1 MTEALDLSL
10 YAKPTGNGTL
20 GMELAVDGIACGAC
34 IARIEG
40 AVKRLPG
47 VTEARLNY
55 TNRRLHVSWADG
67 ATEPAQILQALE
79 DSGYHG
85 HPFVPQRAEQAEA
98 AEARRL
104 TRCLAVAGFAA
115 MNIMLLSVAVWSGNV
130 TDITPET
137 RDFFHW
143 ASALIALPAAA
154 YAGRPFFASA
164 WRALKSRTLNMDVP
178 ISLGV
183 ILALAMSVVE
193 TANHAEHAY
202 FDSAIMLLFFLLIGR
217 TLDHAMRRKTRAI
230 AGNLAALKAETAH
243 RFAGDELVSVP
254 VAALKAGDRLLVK
267 PGERVPADGT
277 VMGGNSEIDE
287 SLITGETARRKVAS
301 GATIYAGSMNYSGA
315 LTLKVT
321 AAGGAALIDE
331 IERLLDKAASAKSRA
346 MRLADRASRVYAPL
360 VHATAALTLAGWL
373 FAGASLHDA
382 LVIAIAVL
390 VITCP
395 CALALAIPAVQVVAS
410 GALFR
415 ANVILNTGDAVERLG
430 EIDTVIFDK
439 TGTLTSPEPRAI
451 NVTAIEPE
459 LLELATRLALSS
471 RHPLAVALAREAL
484 LRSPFEDAVEEPG
497 QGVRAVIDGVE
508 ARLGGA
514 SFCGVSPVPLIPAK
528 AEIQSLT
535 QGAGDLPPSLP
546 AFRLRAPRFGGLES
560 AEAREA
566 IVGWAA
572 GTSGIKNDPAHST
585 ICFRYG
591 ERTAVIAISQTLR
604 PDAVNVIMA
613 LAHLGLDLRILS
625 GDRDDAV
632 EPVARALGIE
642 SWQGGLKPADKI
654 ALIESLK
661 TNGRRVLMVGDGL
674 NDAPALAAAY
684 VSLSPISAADVT
696 QAQADAVFL
705 GERLKPVLDAVVISR
720 RARRLMTQNLWLAA
734 IYNAIAV
741 PIAIAGLVTP
751 LIAALA
757 MSGSSLLVT
766 LNALRGRGKRS

>member
-1 MTEALDLSL
+1 MPEVLDLSL
-10 YAKPTGNGTL
+10 YAKPAGNGTL

-55 TNRRLHVSWADG
+55 TNRRLHVSWTDG
-67 ATEPAQILQALE
+67 AAEPAQILQALE

-115 MNIMLLSVAVWSGNV
+115 MNIMLLSVSVWSGNV

-154 YAGRPFFASA
+154 YAGRPFFTSA
-164 WRALKSRTLNMDVP
+164 WRAIKSRALNMDVP

-183 ILALAMSVVE
+183 ILALGMSVVE

-267 PGERVPADGT
+267 PGERVPADGI
-277 VMGGNSEIDE
+277 VLGGNSQIDE

-301 GATIYAGSMNYSGA
+301 GTTIYAGSMNYSGA

-331 IERLLDKAASAKSRA
+331 IEKLLDKAASAKSRA
-346 MRLADRASRVYAPL
+346 MRLADRASRIYAPL
-360 VHATAALTLAGWL
+360 VHATAALTFAGWL
-373 FAGASLHDA
+373 AAGATVHDA
-382 LVIAIAVL
+382 LVTAIAVL
-390 VITCP
+390 IITCP

-415 ANVILNTGDAVERLG
+415 ANVILNTGDAIERLA
-430 EIDTVIFDK
+430 EVDTVIFDK
-439 TGTLTSPEPRAI
+439 TGTLTLPEPRATG
-451 NVTAIEPE
+451 VASLDPE
-459 LLELATRLALSS
+459 LLQMAARLALSS
-471 RHPLAVALAREAL
+471 RHPLAVALAREAQT
-484 LRSPFEDAVEEPG
+484 RAPFDGAVEEPG
-497 QGVRAVIDGVE
+497 QGVRALVDRVD
-508 ARLGGA
+508 ARLGSA
-514 SFCGVSPVPLIPAK
+514 EFCGVVQP
-528 AEIQSLT
+528 
-535 QGAGDLPPSLP
+535 
-546 AFRLRAPRFGGLES
+546 
-560 AEAREA
+560 
-566 IVGWAA
+566 AA
-572 GTSGIKNDPAHST
+572 GEIGLST
-585 ICFRYG
+585 IYFARG
-591 ERTAVIAISQTLR
+591 ARVIAIAISQTLR
-604 PDAVNVIMA
+604 PDAVNVVKA
-613 LAHLGLDLRILS
+613 LARFGLDVRILS
-625 GDRDDAV
+625 GDRDEAV
-632 EPVARALGIE
+632 APIASALGIAY
-642 SWQGGLKPADKI
+642 WQGGLKPADKI

-661 TNGRRVLMVGDGL
+661 ANGRRVLMVGDGL
-674 NDAPALAAAY
+674 NDAPALAAAH

-705 GERLKPVLDAVVISR
+705 GELLKPVLDAVAISR
-720 RARRLMTQNLWLAA
+720 RARGLMTENLWLAV

-741 PIAIAGLVTP
+741 PIAIAGAVTP

-766 LNALRGRGKRS
+766 LNALRARRA

>member
-1 MTEALDLSL
+1 MAETLDLSL
-10 YAKPTGNGTL
+10 YAKPAGNGTL

-34 IARIEG
+34 IARIED

-55 TNRRLHVSWADG
+55 TNRRLHVSWTDG

-79 DSGYHG
+79 HSGYHG

-164 WRALKSRTLNMDVP
+164 WRALKSRALNMDVP

-183 ILALAMSVVE
+183 ILALGMSVVE

-254 VAALKAGDRLLVK
+254 VAALKADDRLLVK

-277 VMGGNSEIDE
+277 VLGGNSEIDE

-321 AAGGAALIDE
+321 AAGGTALIDE
-331 IERLLDKAASAKSRA
+331 IEKLLDKAASAKSRA
-346 MRLADRASRVYAPL
+346 MRLADRASRIYAPL
-360 VHATAALTLAGWL
+360 VHATAALTLTGWL
-373 FAGASLHDA
+373 IAGASLHDA
-382 LVIAIAVL
+382 LVTAIAVL
-390 VITCP
+390 IITCP

-415 ANVILNTGDAVERLG
+415 ANVILNAGDAIERLA
-430 EIDTVIFDK
+430 EVDTVIFDK
-439 TGTLTSPEPRAI
+439 TGTLTLPEPRAI
-451 NVTAIEPE
+451 NAAAVDPE
-459 LLELATRLALSS
+459 LLQMAARLALSS
-471 RHPLAVALAREAL
+471 RHPLAVALAREA
-484 LRSPFEDAVEEPG
+484 RMRAPFDGAVEEAG
-497 QGVRAVIDGVE
+497 QGVHALIGGIE
-508 ARLGGA
+508 ARLGSA
-514 SFCGVSPVPLIPAK
+514 EFCSLAHPPLIPAE
-528 AEIQSLT
+528 AGIQNWVPASTGTNGMEI
-535 QGAGDLPPSLP
+535 
-546 AFRLRAPRFGGLES
+546 APDAS
-560 AEAREA
+560 
-566 IVGWAA
+566 
-572 GTSGIKNDPAHST
+572 H
-585 ICFRYG
+585 ICFVHG
-591 ERTAVIAISQTLR
+591 SHTATIAISQQLR
-604 PDAVNVIMA
+604 PDAVDVIKA
-613 LAHLGLDLRILS
+613 LAGFGLDLRILS
-625 GDRDDAV
+625 GDRDEAV
-632 EPVARALGIE
+632 EPIARALEIKR
-642 SWQGGLKPADKI
+642 WQGGLKPADKI

-661 TNGRRVLMVGDGL
+661 ANGRRVLMVGDGL
-674 NDAPALAAAY
+674 NDAPALAAAH

-705 GERLKPVLDAVVISR
+705 GERLKPVLDAVAISR
-720 RARRLMTQNLWLAA
+720 RARGLMTENLWLAA

-741 PIAIAGLVTP
+741 PIAIAGAVTP

-766 LNALRGRGKRS
+766 LNALRIGRRRP